1 MAQNLKINITA
12 QDRTKQAFKGIRGGL
27 ASLKNAVFSLRGA
40 FVGLGAGLVIKSFVD
55 TGKSVED
62 LQVRLKQLFGSTE
75 EGAKAFEV
83 MSNFASKVPFSL
95 EQIQA
100 ASGNLAVVA
109 GDSERLAKILE
120 ITGNVAAVTGLDF
133 QQTAEQIQR
142 SFAGGIAAADVF
154 REKGVRNML
163 GFQAGATVSAEET
176 IKAFQKVFGKGGKF
190 GEATDELATTFTG
203 TLSMLGDKLFNFKRG
218 VAGAGFF
225 DELKKEFKALNE
237 FIEQNSADFEAIG
250 NVISKVLTF
259 AVRAFA
265 GAVRAVG
272 NATGFIRRQIEE
284 IQRLLGFEVPF
295 VVEIDK
301 GKKVIKEVNFDLV
314 KQKTLFEK
322 IGEEIVTLNKSFKIE
337 KEIVNSIRSGV
348 QGVSKAIAET
358 IVFGKELNETF
369 KQLAQQILI
378 NIISKTLERLTLLGI
393 EKLILQD
400 INKEEEK
407 KDNLIRKQNT
417 NLKRQIFLNML
428 TGGSGGGGIPFM
440 AKGGAVRKGQPTI
453 VGERGAELFI
463 PNQTGQITQAARG
476 TSGGTTNVNF
486 NINTLDASG
495 FDDLLVR
502 NRGTMTQIIN
512 NAVNERGSKNLI

>member
-337 KEIVNSIRSGV
+337 KEIVNSIR
-348 QGVSKAIAET
+348 
-358 IVFGKELNETF
+358 
-369 KQLAQQILI
+369 
-378 NIISKTLERLTLLGI
+378 
-393 EKLILQD
+393 
-400 INKEEEK
+400 
-407 KDNLIRKQNT
+407 
-417 NLKRQIFLNML
+417 
-428 TGGSGGGGIPFM
+428 
-440 AKGGAVRKGQPTI
+440 
-453 VGERGAELFI
+453 
-463 PNQTGQITQAARG
+463 
-476 TSGGTTNVNF
+476 
-486 NINTLDASG
+486 
-495 FDDLLVR
+495 
-502 NRGTMTQIIN
+502 
-512 NAVNERGSKNLI
+512 